1 MIIATWEFI
10 RIVISRQSI
19 CGFSAFFTAGSHTAA
34 IRSHVSHV
42 SHAPALA
49 ANSTGAVALRATTGD
64 ARHRVAMLQEN
75 VIGDKDFITPCRE
88 KCDGEFVRELGRQ

>member
-1 MIIATWEFI
+1 M
-10 RIVISRQSI
+10 
-19 CGFSAFFTAGSHTAA
+19 SAMSAMRLPLLQTPQG
-34 IRSHVSHV
+34 
-42 SHAPALA
+42 L
-49 ANSTGAVALRATTGD
+49 LRYGRTTGD